1 MFSNNQNEIL
11 TALGQAEAVL
21 NQSPVLLARRV
32 EMAIRNPWDI
42 PRLPIRRRHIDA
54 QAIRKTELLC
64 QKFHV
69 RVIAGLVA
77 LVPGFAIRQKLGE
90 CRSSSRGHLLT
101 RRLPFRPIG

>member
-1 MFSNNQNEIL
+1 MSRGCLGNNQNEIL
-11 TALGQAEAVL
+11 TARAKAVL

-54 QAIRKTELLC
+54 QAIPKAEILC

-69 RVIAGLVA
+69 RVITRLVA
-77 LVPGFAIRQKLGE
+77 LVPDSAIRQKLGE
-90 CRSSSRGHLLT
+90 TRSSSRGH
-101 RRLPFRPIG
+101 